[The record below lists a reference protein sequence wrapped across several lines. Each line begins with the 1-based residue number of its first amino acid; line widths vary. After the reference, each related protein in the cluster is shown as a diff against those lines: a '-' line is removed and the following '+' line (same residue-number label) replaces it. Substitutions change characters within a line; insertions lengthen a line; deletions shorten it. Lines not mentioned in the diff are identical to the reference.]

1 MDTYF
6 FLFIAFTIL
15 IFHIESMLKT
25 RGVSEFLFRTKE
37 LGLSDGT
44 YALAVQSLSFVTILF
59 PFFWIKNF
67 DLNAFFM
74 LVIGLFVIY
83 SIIHRLLFD
92 ERVRFITFEKSIKNE
107 GPSEIRL
114 KSIFYISSNILHVFV
129 HLLIVSYLCSFFYPT
144 QHLLSFSL
152 FTIFTF
158 SFFGL
163 GGAYSQQKINVLIF
177 FILYFLLVSV
187 IFIFY
192 LKFGT
197 QTVLENYQSN
207 HLQLFQ
213 FNFLQQIQSIVMF
226 VLVTLG
232 SIISNE
238 QFFNS
243 LQAINQKHRLSAVRF
258 SSFSVSA
265 LYFAM
270 AVLTIFYVGQFE
282 NLSAQELIE
291 KHPLTIQIIV
301 LITFSIMSI
310 GIGHSFFS
318 IVKGISVAI
327 DGGKNSFSKRHIQTL
342 YGTELIGIIVLSIFA
357 FLNTSSIQVWLN
369 IWIVVISSIAV
380 SFIFFLTHR
389 KRSENGAIKASIISM
404 SIGWIVAIIYIDTMK
419 ALAITIIVSSVLHV
433 GVVKFKIF
441 TKVNNSAK

>member
-1 MDTYF
+1 MDMYF

-25 RGVSEFLFRTKE
+25 RGVSEFLFSPKE

-92 ERVRFITFEKSIKNE
+92 ERLRFISLEKSMKNE
-107 GPSEIRL
+107 GQSEIRL
-114 KSIFYISSNILHVFV
+114 KSIFYISSNFLHIFV

-163 GGAYSQQKINVLIF
+163 GGVYSQQKINVSIF

-187 IFIFY
+187 ILIFY

-197 QTVLENYQSN
+197 QTVLEKYQSY

-232 SIISNE
+232 SFISNE

-243 LQAINQKHRLSAVRF
+243 FQTINQKHRLSAVRF

-282 NLSAQELIE
+282 NLSIQELIE
-291 KHPLTIQIIV
+291 KHPFTLQIIV
-301 LITFSIMSI
+301 LIALSIMSI
-310 GIGHSFFS
+310 GMGHSFFS
-318 IVKGISVAI
+318 MVKGIIIAI
-327 DGGKNSFSKRHIQTL
+327 DGGKNSFSKRHVQKL

-357 FLNTSSIQVWLN
+357 FLFTNSIQLWLN

-380 SFIFFLTHR
+380 SFILFLTHR
-389 KRSENGAIKASIISM
+389 KGSEHEAITASIISM
-404 SIGWIVAIIYIDTMK
+404 VIGGIVAIVYIDTMK
-419 ALAITIIVSSVLHV
+419 ALAITIILSLISYM

-441 TKVNNSAK
+441 K